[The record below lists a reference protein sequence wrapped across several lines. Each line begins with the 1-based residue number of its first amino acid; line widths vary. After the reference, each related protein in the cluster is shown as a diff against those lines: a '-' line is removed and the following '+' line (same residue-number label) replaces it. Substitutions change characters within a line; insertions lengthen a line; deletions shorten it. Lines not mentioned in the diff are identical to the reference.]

1 MRKSINKLTN
11 HELNFASDTS
21 WPLLKRSVLE
31 KVQEELHD
39 FAKALALSSELL
51 QEYKISKGDNLQ
63 GVPYLVLDTP
73 RMHNGFTW
81 VCRTLFWWGH
91 HISQTIL
98 INRSIWREAPLDW
111 IGQLGSETRILI
123 QEDAIW
129 EPDITSESYMDIGQL
144 QPHHVQQLGQ
154 AEWIKV
160 GKVIAITDIAAME
173 AQWIPFVLNV
183 LKQSGIKKGA

>member
-39 FAKALALSSELL
+39 FAQVLALSSEIL
-51 QEYKISKGDNLQ
+51 QDYKISKGDNLQ

-73 RMHNGFTW
+73 RIQNGFTW

-91 HISQTIL
+91 HISHTIL
-98 INRSIWREAPLDW
+98 IHRSVWGEASLDW
-111 IGQLGSETRILI
+111 ILHLPSETRILM

-129 EPDITSESYMDIGQL
+129 EPDITSDMYMDIGQL
-144 QPHHVQQLGQ
+144 QEHHLQQLGQ
-154 AEWIKV
+154 VEWIKV
-160 GKVIAITDIAAME
+160 GKVMAIADIADME
-173 AQWIPFVLNV
+173 VQGLPFVLDV
-183 LKQSGIKKGA
+183 LKRSGIKKGA